1 MDICDW
7 KTPWLGDSSMW
18 LDKCSDVTT
27 TPPQVSMRSQ
37 AYTPSVSNMWLW
49 GGATPNQDGCF
60 WFAAWQEWPPYYAF
74 AANYAL
80 KALGDNLKL
89 NSYDRNLTLG
99 DIFESFGFED
109 VKKTIF

>member
-7 KTPWLGDSSMW
+7 KTPWLGDSAMW
-18 LDKCSDVTT
+18 LDKCNDVTT

-37 AYTPSVSNMWLW
+37 AYTPSISNMWLW

-80 KALGDNLKL
+80 K
-89 NSYDRNLTLG
+89 TLG
-99 DIFESFGFED
+99 NSL
-109 VKKTIF
+109 